1 MRNTGLIALLMALTV
16 MLSCGG
22 DEYLYDWQEQ
32 LAADL
37 EAIDAYLE
45 ENNINAKISYSGLR
59 YVVHDYGS
67 GAAPVYGQSVIV
79 HYEGTLMDGTVF
91 DSSYERGEPSDF
103 VVGNLIK
110 GFNEGLSHIGE
121 GGSISLYMP
130 SRIAYGTRSPSD
142 DIPENSILFFDV
154 KLLNIK

>member
-1 MRNTGLIALLMALTV
+1 MALTL

-32 LAADL
+32 LATDL

-45 ENNINAKISYSGLR
+45 ENNIDAKISSSGLR
-59 YVVHDYGS
+59 YVIHDYGS

-91 DSSYERGEPSDF
+91 DSSYDRGEPSEF
-103 VVGNLIK
+103 VIGNLIK
-110 GFNEGLSHIGE
+110 GFNEGLSYIGE

-130 SRIAYGTRSPSD
+130 SRIAYGNKARGDFIT
-142 DIPENSILFFDV
+142 ENSILFFDV